1 MQYSHSKLNQRKV
14 SWQSQ
19 DTEHCSFTKRLI
31 VSEESSDHEAIK
43 QIITQDIYYKCH
55 EHIHKVKLV

>member
-1 MQYSHSKLNQRKV
+1 MQYSHSKLSKRKV
-14 SWQSQ
+14 NWWSQ
-19 DTEHCSFTKRLI
+19 DTEHCSCTKRLT
-31 VSEESSDHEAIK
+31 VSEELSDHEAIK

>member
-1 MQYSHSKLNQRKV
+1 MTLSIAPLP
-14 SWQSQ
+14 W
-19 DTEHCSFTKRLI
+19 LI
-31 VSEESSDHEAIK
+31 VSEELSDHEAMK